1 MKYHL
6 ELKNVTKD
14 FGSTSIIR
22 GANLGIKKG
31 EIHSLIGPNGAGKST
46 LYNLISGVYKVTS
59 GYIKFNGLNIENLP
73 SHEIYRLG
81 LSRSFQI
88 TNIFPNLTVYES
100 IKLAL
105 LSKKNGLNNMWTR
118 FKDHKVNND
127 ADDIMKLA
135 GLIKSKNTVS
145 SELSHGDQKLL
156 DIALALCLKPKLLLL
171 DEPTAGMG
179 PEERWKMIDR
189 IKELWKKTKITIL
202 FIEHDM
208 DIVFGIA
215 QKIYVLQQGAIL
227 AEGQPK
233 DIKKDQ
239 KVIKAY
245 LGGGKKSCHY

>member
-1 MKYHL
+1 MLKINNLKKSFGGIVATDNVNLKL
-6 ELKNVTKD
+6 EKQTINA
-14 FGSTSIIR
+14 I
-22 GANLGIKKG
+22 
-31 EIHSLIGPNGAGKST
+31 IGPNGAGKTT
-46 LYNLISGVYKVTS
+46 LFNLITGKLKTDSGSV
-59 GYIKFNGLNIENLP
+59 FIEDREITNLDETETT
-73 SHEIYRLG
+73 HIGIARA
-81 LSRSFQI
+81 FQI

-118 FKDHKVNND
+118 FKDHKVNSD

-189 IKELWKKTKITIL
+189 IKELWKKTKITIV

-208 DIVFGIA
+208 DLSLIHI
-215 QKIYVLQQGAIL
+215 
-227 AEGQPK
+227 
-233 DIKKDQ
+233 
-239 KVIKAY
+239 
-245 LGGGKKSCHY
+245 

>member
-1 MKYHL
+1 MLKINNLKKSFGGIVATDNVNL
-6 ELKNVTKD
+6 ELKKQTINA
-14 FGSTSIIR
+14 I
-22 GANLGIKKG
+22 
-31 EIHSLIGPNGAGKST
+31 IGPNGAGKTT
-46 LYNLISGVYKVTS
+46 LFNLITGKLKTDAGSV
-59 GYIKFNGLNIENLP
+59 FIEDREITNLDETETT
-73 SHEIYRLG
+73 HIGIARA
-81 LSRSFQI
+81 FQI

-118 FKDHKVNND
+118 FKDHNINSD

-135 GLIKSKNTVS
+135 GLIKSKNLVS

-215 QKIYVLQQGAIL
+215 QKIFVLQQGAIL
-227 AEGQPK
+227 AAGKPK
-233 DIKKDQ
+233 DIKKNQ
-239 KVIKAY
+239 KVIEAY
-245 LGGGKKSCHY
+245 LGGGKK

>member
-1 MKYHL
+1 MLKINNLKKSFGGIVATDNVNL
-6 ELKNVTKD
+6 ELEKQTINA
-14 FGSTSIIR
+14 I
-22 GANLGIKKG
+22 
-31 EIHSLIGPNGAGKST
+31 IGPNGAGKTT
-46 LYNLISGVYKVTS
+46 LFNLITGKLKTDAGSV
-59 GYIKFNGLNIENLP
+59 FIEDREITNLDETETT
-73 SHEIYRLG
+73 HIGIARA
-81 LSRSFQI
+81 FQI

-118 FKDHKVNND
+118 FKDHNINSD
-127 ADDIMKLA
+127 ADDIMQLA
-135 GLIKSKNTVS
+135 GLIKSKNLVS

-215 QKIYVLQQGAIL
+215 QKIFVLQQGAIL
-227 AEGQPK
+227 AAGKPK
-233 DIKKDQ
+233 DIKKNQ

-245 LGGGKKSCHY
+245 LGGGKK

>member
-1 MKYHL
+1 MLKINNLKKSFGGIVATDNVNL
-6 ELKNVTKD
+6 ELEKQTINA
-14 FGSTSIIR
+14 I
-22 GANLGIKKG
+22 
-31 EIHSLIGPNGAGKST
+31 IGPNGAGKTT
-46 LYNLISGVYKVTS
+46 LFNLITGKLKTDSGS
-59 GYIKFNGLNIENLP
+59 IFIENR
-73 SHEIYRLG
+73 EITNLDETETTHIGIARA
-81 LSRSFQI
+81 FQI

-189 IKELWKKTKITIL
+189 IKELWKKTKITIV

-215 QKIYVLQQGAIL
+215 QKIFVLQQGAIL
-227 AEGQPK
+227 AEGKPQ
-233 DIKKDQ
+233 DIKKNQ

-245 LGGGKKSCHY
+245 LGGGKK

>member
-1 MKYHL
+1 MLKINNLKKSFGGIVATDNVNL
-6 ELKNVTKD
+6 ELKKQTINA
-14 FGSTSIIR
+14 I
-22 GANLGIKKG
+22 
-31 EIHSLIGPNGAGKST
+31 IGPNGAGKTT
-46 LYNLISGVYKVTS
+46 LFNLITGKLKTDSGSV
-59 GYIKFNGLNIENLP
+59 FIEDREITNLDETETT
-73 SHEIYRLG
+73 HIGIARA
-81 LSRSFQI
+81 FQI

-118 FKDHKVNND
+118 FKDHNINSD

-135 GLIKSKNTVS
+135 GLIKSKNLVS

-215 QKIYVLQQGAIL
+215 QKIFVLQQGAIL
-227 AEGQPK
+227 AAGKPK
-233 DIKKDQ
+233 DIKKNQ

-245 LGGGKKSCHY
+245 LGGGKK

>member
-1 MKYHL
+1 MLKINNLKKSFGGIVATDNVNL
-6 ELKNVTKD
+6 ELEKQTINA
-14 FGSTSIIR
+14 I
-22 GANLGIKKG
+22 
-31 EIHSLIGPNGAGKST
+31 IGPNGAGKTT
-46 LYNLISGVYKVTS
+46 LFNLITGKLKTDSGSV
-59 GYIKFNGLNIENLP
+59 FIEDREITNLDETETT
-73 SHEIYRLG
+73 HIGIARA
-81 LSRSFQI
+81 FQI

-118 FKDHKVNND
+118 FKDHKVNSD

-135 GLIKSKNTVS
+135 GLIKSKNIVS

-189 IKELWKKTKITIL
+189 IKELWKKTKITIV

-215 QKIYVLQQGAIL
+215 QKIFVLQQGAIL
-227 AEGQPK
+227 AEGKPQ
-233 DIKKDQ
+233 DIKKNQ

-245 LGGGKKSCHY
+245 LGGGKK

>member
-1 MKYHL
+1 MLKINNLKKSFGGIVATDNVNL
-6 ELKNVTKD
+6 ELEKQTINA
-14 FGSTSIIR
+14 I
-22 GANLGIKKG
+22 
-31 EIHSLIGPNGAGKST
+31 IGPNGAGKTT
-46 LYNLISGVYKVTS
+46 LFNLITGKLKSDSGS
-59 GYIKFNGLNIENLP
+59 IFIENR
-73 SHEIYRLG
+73 EITNLDETETTHIGIARA
-81 LSRSFQI
+81 FQI

-189 IKELWKKTKITIL
+189 IKELWKKTKITIV

-215 QKIYVLQQGAIL
+215 QKIFVLQQGAIL
-227 AEGQPK
+227 AEGKPQ
-233 DIKKDQ
+233 DIKKNQ

-245 LGGGKKSCHY
+245 LGGGKK

>member
-1 MKYHL
+1 MLKINNLKKSFGGIVATDNVNL
-6 ELKNVTKD
+6 ELEKQTINA
-14 FGSTSIIR
+14 I
-22 GANLGIKKG
+22 
-31 EIHSLIGPNGAGKST
+31 IGPNGAGKTT
-46 LYNLISGVYKVTS
+46 LFNLITGKLKSDSGS
-59 GYIKFNGLNIENLP
+59 IFIENR
-73 SHEIYRLG
+73 EITNLDETETTHIGIARA
-81 LSRSFQI
+81 FQI

-189 IKELWKKTKITIL
+189 IKELWKKTKITIV

-215 QKIYVLQQGAIL
+215 QKIFVLQQGAIL
-227 AEGQPK
+227 AKGNPQE
-233 DIKKDQ
+233 IKKNQ

-245 LGGGKKSCHY
+245 LGGGKK

>member
-1 MKYHL
+1 MLKINNLKKSFGGIIATDNVNL
-6 ELKNVTKD
+6 ELEKQTINA
-14 FGSTSIIR
+14 I
-22 GANLGIKKG
+22 
-31 EIHSLIGPNGAGKST
+31 IGPNGAGKTT
-46 LYNLISGVYKVTS
+46 LFNLITGKLKTDSGS
-59 GYIKFNGLNIENLP
+59 IFIENIEITNLDETETT
-73 SHEIYRLG
+73 HIGIARA
-81 LSRSFQI
+81 FQI

-118 FKDHKVNND
+118 FKDHKVNSD
-127 ADDIMKLA
+127 ADDIMRLA
-135 GLIKSKNTVS
+135 GLIKSKNIVS

-189 IKELWKKTKITIL
+189 IKELWKKTKITIV

-215 QKIYVLQQGAIL
+215 QKIFVLQQGAIL
-227 AEGQPK
+227 AEGKPQ
-233 DIKKDQ
+233 DIKKNQ

-245 LGGGKKSCHY
+245 LGGGKK

>member
-1 MKYHL
+1 MLKINNLKKSFGGIVATDNVNL
-6 ELKNVTKD
+6 ELEKQTINA
-14 FGSTSIIR
+14 I
-22 GANLGIKKG
+22 
-31 EIHSLIGPNGAGKST
+31 IGPNGAGKTT
-46 LYNLISGVYKVTS
+46 LFNLITGKLKTDSGS
-59 GYIKFNGLNIENLP
+59 IFIENR
-73 SHEIYRLG
+73 EITNLDETETTHIGIARA
-81 LSRSFQI
+81 FQI

-118 FKDHKVNND
+118 FKDHKINSD

-189 IKELWKKTKITIL
+189 IKELWKKTKITIV

-215 QKIYVLQQGAIL
+215 QKIFVLQQGAIL
-227 AEGQPK
+227 AEGKPQ
-233 DIKKDQ
+233 DIKKNQ

-245 LGGGKKSCHY
+245 LGGGKK